1 MATSHQWGL
10 VQRLISKLWN
20 ALQQM
25 QLIGNS
31 MWSSNWWKASAAEQQ
46 RYFQKVLR
54 VAVMYYA
61 LNGTVPIASNLRF
74 SIFAL

>member
-31 MWSSNWWKASAAEQQ
+31 MWNSNWWTASAAEQQ
-46 RYFQKVLR
+46 RYFQKDLR
-54 VAVMYYA
+54 V
-61 LNGTVPIASNLRF
+61 L
-74 SIFAL
+74 